1 MFLGKVRN
9 TWPGPVSWLYSSQNL
24 IKNKQNSFTG
34 PLSYQDLRESASGPQ
49 SDRGGQEGG
58 GGRGIGTCKSFTW
71 GGSFPW
77 YTQGLM
83 GNVSLSN
90 YTSLILEKDLI
101 WAEPSSMGLSK
112 EYSLP
117 RDERVIAR
125 SRDSTISSSTNNDRY
140 KFYPSKKR

>member
-1 MFLGKVRN
+1 M
-9 TWPGPVSWLYSSQNL
+9 YSSQNL

-49 SDRGGQEGG
+49 SDREGQEGG
-58 GGRGIGTCKSFTW
+58 GVGGSGLVRVSHGRFLTRRLN
-71 GGSFPW
+71 SFPW
-77 YTQGLM
+77 YIQVLM

-90 YTSLILEKDLI
+90 YTSLNLEKDLI

-125 SRDSTISSSTNNDRY
+125 SRDSTISSSTDNDRY
-140 KFYPSKKR
+140 KFNPSKKR